1 MRIGSLICGGIA
13 ALIVAMTTSA
23 KAETRTLR
31 FQSAYPASS
40 TIYMS
45 AETWAKRVEE
55 LSGGR
60 LKIEFMPAG
69 TIVPAF
75 EVLDAVN
82 KNVIDGGHSTV
93 AYWVG
98 KHRAGTLFGDAAGG
112 PFGMDIL
119 DYVGWLYEGG
129 GIELYRDYYRVELK
143 TNIEVIPSVTS
154 ANQALGWF
162 ARPVE
167 SWADLKGRKCRQTGV
182 TAEVFASSGM
192 STVNMPGGEI
202 VPAGERGVIE
212 CAEFVGPAE
221 DMGIGF
227 QTIWKHFYPM
237 STHNPATIVDFLVN
251 GDVWNSLAPDLQ
263 AIMQAAA
270 SEATLRSHI
279 RKGKLDADAL
289 DKMRNED
296 GVTVHRTPDDVLQNI
311 LASWDE
317 IAKKESE
324 DNAFF
329 KKVYDSQRD
338 YASKVVPAKRLI
350 QAPYN
355 LSADHYWPE
364 AK

>member
-23 KAETRTLR
+23 QAETRTLR

-202 VPAGERGVIE
+202 VPVRPADERAQLVQ
-212 CAEFVGPAE
+212 ARFVSGHARIHQCSRGR
-221 DMGIGF
+221 GILG
-227 QTIWKHFYPM
+227 IRP
-237 STHNPATIVDFLVN
+237 STRSFNR
-251 GDVWNSLAPDLQ
+251 
-263 AIMQAAA
+263 AARIA
-270 SEATLRSHI
+270 STVRSGTS
-279 RKGKLDADAL
+279 RA
-289 DKMRNED
+289 M
-296 GVTVHRTPDDVLQNI
+296 PS
-311 LASWDE
+311 ASR
-317 IAKKESE
+317 S
-324 DNAFF
+324 
-329 KKVYDSQRD
+329 VS
-338 YASKVVPAKRLI
+338 
-350 QAPYN
+350 
-355 LSADHYWPE
+355 
-364 AK
+364 